1 MYSFQTRVR
10 YSECNTKQ
18 EASLTA
24 LLDYLQDCC
33 TFQSEQLGVGVE
45 YLEEHHVA
53 WILSSWQVDI
63 LRYPKLGEQL
73 IAAIRALGEDPY
85 PDGHVVLGG
94 REGFRIRVRQ
104 HRVLYSV
111 VDDRLV
117 VEVFR
122 IGPRSDVY
130 K

>member
-1 MYSFQTRVR
+1 MAKVYQVELTRR
-10 YSECNTKQ
+10 AAKE
-18 EASLTA
+18 
-24 LLDYLQDCC
+24 LQKIRRGDPGL
-33 TFQSEQLGVGVE
+33 FEQVV
-45 YLEEHHVA
+45 
-53 WILSSWQVDI
+53 
-63 LRYPKLGEQL
+63 
-73 IAAIRALGEDPY
+73 AAIQTLAHDPY

-111 VDDRLV
+111 VDDLLV

-122 IGPRSDVY
+122 IGPRGDVY

>member
-1 MYSFQTRVR
+1 MAMAYQVEFTQRAAK
-10 YSECNTKQ
+10 E
-18 EASLTA
+18 
-24 LLDYLQDCC
+24 LQKIRRGD
-33 TFQSEQLGVGVE
+33 
-45 YLEEHHVA
+45 
-53 WILSSWQVDI
+53 
-63 LRYPKLGEQL
+63 PKLGEQL

-122 IGPRSDVY
+122 IGPRGDAY

>member
-1 MYSFQTRVR
+1 MTRA
-10 YSECNTKQ
+10 YQ
-18 EASLTA
+18 
-24 LLDYLQDCC
+24 
-33 TFQSEQLGVGVE
+33 VE
-45 YLEEHHVA
+45 FTQRAAKE
-53 WILSSWQVDI
+53 
-63 LRYPKLGEQL
+63 LRKIRRGDPKLGDQL
-73 IAAIRALGEDPY
+73 IAAIRALSRDPY
-85 PDGHVVLGG
+85 PGGHAVLGG

-122 IGPRSDVY
+122 VGPRGDVY

>member
-1 MYSFQTRVR
+1 MS
-10 YSECNTKQ
+10 
-18 EASLTA
+18 TA
-24 LLDYLQDCC
+24 YQVEFTQGAAKELQKIRRGD
-33 TFQSEQLGVGVE
+33 
-45 YLEEHHVA
+45 
-53 WILSSWQVDI
+53 
-63 LRYPKLGEQL
+63 PKLFEQL
-73 IAAIRALGEDPY
+73 IAAVRGLGDDPY
-85 PDGHVVLGG
+85 PEGHVVLGG

-122 IGPRSDVY
+122 IGPRGDVY